1 MTRSLAAL
9 DDLLAATD
17 ADAYCI
23 EAGSTDSNQL
33 SLSGFDAPDPF
44 FTAYTGEELA
54 VLVSGLEYGRAT
66 KESRADT
73 VARLSTYDYATRAT
87 EEGQA
92 AAQSGVYAD
101 FLADLGVES
110 ALVPERFPVG
120 VADGLRERGIAVD
133 VDRDDAI
140 EAVRATKTDEELAAV
155 RRATEANEAAMAA
168 AEDLIA
174 AADVA
179 DDGTLEI
186 AEGESGAD
194 ADGGVV
200 PLTSER
206 VKEEIEVTLLHH
218 GCALDETI
226 VACGADAADPH
237 DRGSGPLEAAE
248 SIVVDIFPRE
258 KASKYHSDMTRTFAK
273 GEASDAI
280 AEWFD
285 LTEEALSAALDA
297 VEPGA
302 TGAEVHA
309 AACEVYEDAGHPTL
323 RSDPDTETGFI
334 HSTGHGVGL
343 DVHERPGLNPR
354 GEELEP
360 GHVITVEP
368 GLYDPE
374 VGGVRI
380 EDIVIVTDD
389 GYENLTADY
398 PVELVV
404 E

>member
-1 MTRSLAAL
+1 MTRDRSAL
-9 DDLLAATD
+9 DALLDAAD

-33 SLSGFDAPDPF
+33 YLSGFDAPDPF
-44 FTAYTGEELA
+44 FTAYTGDDLA
-54 VLVSGLEYGRAT
+54 VLVSGLEYGRAR
-66 KESRADT
+66 KESHADT
-73 VARLSTYDYATRAT
+73 VARLSTYDYADRAA
-87 EEGQA
+87 EEGRA
-92 AAQSGVYAD
+92 AALTAVYAD

-110 ALVPERFPVG
+110 ALVPERFPLG
-120 VADGLRERGIAVD
+120 VADGLREHGVSVAVD
-133 VDRDDAI
+133 HDDTVETAR
-140 EAVRATKTDEELAAV
+140 AVKTEEELDAV

-168 AEDLIA
+168 AEELIA

-179 DDGTLEI
+179 DDGTLVL
-186 AEGESGAD
+186 AGEGD
-194 ADGGVV
+194 DGGPT

-206 VKEEIEVTLLHH
+206 VAEEIEVTLLRH

-237 DRGSGPLEAAE
+237 DRGSGPLDAGE
-248 SIVVDIFPRE
+248 SIIVDIFPRE
-258 KASKYHSDMTRTFAK
+258 KASKYHSDMTRTFSK
-273 GEASDAI
+273 GEPSDTV
-280 AEWFD
+280 AEWFA
-285 LTEEALSAALDA
+285 LTHEALDAALEA

-309 AACEVYEDAGHPTL
+309 AVCDVYEDAGHPTL

-343 DVHERPGLNPR
+343 DVHEQPGLNPR
-354 GEELEP
+354 GGELEA
-360 GHVITVEP
+360 GQVITVEP
-368 GLYDPE
+368 GLYDPA

-380 EDIVIVTDD
+380 EDIVIVTED
-389 GYENLTADY
+389 GYENLTRDY

>member
-1 MTRSLAAL
+1 MTRKLGAL

-23 EAGSTDSNQL
+23 EAGSDDSNQL
-33 SLSGFDAPDPF
+33 YLSGFDAPDPF
-44 FTAYTGEELA
+44 FTAYTGAELA
-54 VLVSGLEYGRAT
+54 VLASGLEYGRAR
-66 KESRADT
+66 KESHADT
-73 VARLSTYDYATRAT
+73 VARLSTYNYAERAA
-87 EEGQA
+87 EEGQSTA
-92 AAQSGVYAD
+92 LSGVYAD

-120 VADGLRERGIAVD
+120 VADGLREAGVGID
-133 VDRDDAI
+133 VDRDDVI
-140 EAVRATKTDEELAAV
+140 ETVRATKADEELDAV
-155 RRATEANEAAMAA
+155 RRATAANEAAMAA

-179 DDGTLEI
+179 DDGTLVIE
-186 AEGESGAD
+186 ENGEES
-194 ADGGVV
+194 

-206 VKEEIEVTLLHH
+206 VKEEIEVTLLRH

-237 DRGSGPLEAAE
+237 DRGSGPLEAGE
-248 SIVVDIFPRE
+248 SVVIDIFPRE

-273 GEASDAI
+273 GGASDAL

-285 LTEEALSAALDA
+285 LTEEALSAALEA

-309 AACEVYEDAGHPTL
+309 AACDVYEEAGHPTL

-343 DVHERPGLNPR
+343 DVHEQPGLNPR
-354 GEELEP
+354 GTELEP
-360 GHVITVEP
+360 GQVITVEP
-368 GLYDPE
+368 GLYDPA

-380 EDIVIVTDD
+380 EDIVIVTED
-389 GYENLTADY
+389 GYENLTEDY